1 MKNFLKVGFF
11 AIALGVFAVSCG
23 SGAKTET
30 ADSTAAATTTVDST
44 VSTVKADSATVV
56 PVDTAAAKVDSTKK

>member
-30 ADSTAAATTTVDST
+30 ADSTATSTTTVDST
-44 VSTVKADSATVV
+44 VAAVKPDTAAAV